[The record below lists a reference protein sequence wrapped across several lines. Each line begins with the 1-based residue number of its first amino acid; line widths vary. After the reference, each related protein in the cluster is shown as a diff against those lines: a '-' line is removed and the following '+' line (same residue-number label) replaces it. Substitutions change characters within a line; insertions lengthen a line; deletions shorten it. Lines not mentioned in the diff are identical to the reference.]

1 MTPERSAIFTKNRF
15 ISKIV
20 KQLLESLF
28 SYCNTV
34 FSIMNKVFIEKKWKR
49 KQSVELIKYSR
60 IGELEALF
68 KI

>member
-28 SYCNTV
+28 SYCNTG
-34 FSIMNKVFIEKKWKR
+34 FSIMNKVFIEKKEK
-49 KQSVELIKYSR
+49 ENNL
-60 IGELEALF
+60 LN
-68 KI
+68 